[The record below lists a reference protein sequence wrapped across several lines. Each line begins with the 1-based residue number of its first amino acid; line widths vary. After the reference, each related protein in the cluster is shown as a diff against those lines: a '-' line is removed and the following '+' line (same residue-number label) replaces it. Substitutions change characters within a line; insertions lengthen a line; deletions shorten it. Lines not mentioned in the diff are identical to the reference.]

1 MQESRTHESDTRKLD
16 VRLLTAIAEM
26 READLL
32 LRKVWGAGP
41 GDDAPFTVDTMRA
54 LSHTGGYV
62 AAAFLD
68 DEMVGV
74 AGGFHAISGP
84 LHSHVAGVI
93 PGLQGKGI
101 GLAMK
106 QHQRSWAAGHG
117 IASVSWTYDPLIRR
131 NAYFNLARLGAQ
143 AVEYLPE
150 FYGVINDSI
159 NAGDLTDRLYVDW
172 PVAEG
177 APAELP
183 PLESFEAV
191 VDVTGTRP
199 VTPTTEP
206 TEWAPLVR
214 CAVPADIEALRR
226 TDPDA
231 ARAWRLAVRAG
242 LHGAMAAGYRVVG
255 FDRSGWYLL
264 QRPDSDHTD
273 TPRER

>member
-1 MQESRTHESDTRKLD
+1 MQESQTHESPTQELD
-16 VRLLTAIAEM
+16 VRLLTTIEEM
-26 READLL
+26 READRL
-32 LRKVWGAGP
+32 LRNVWGAGP

-62 AAAFLD
+62 AAAFLGG
-68 DEMVGV
+68 EMVGV

-84 LHSHVAGVI
+84 LHSHVAGVM

-106 QHQRSWAAGHG
+106 QHQRLWAAGHG
-117 IASVSWTYDPLIRR
+117 IASVSWTYDPLVRR
-131 NAYFNLARLGAQ
+131 NAYFNLARLGAH

-159 NAGDLTDRLYVDW
+159 NAGDLTDRMYVDW
-172 PVAEG
+172 PVAED
-177 APAELP
+177 APADLP

-191 VDVTGTRP
+191 VDIEGPRP
-199 VTPTTEP
+199 VAPTSGP
-206 TEWAPLVR
+206 ADWSPLVR

-242 LHGAMAAGYRVVG
+242 LHGAMSAGYDVVG
-255 FDRSGWYLL
+255 FDRAGWYLL
-264 QRPDSDHTD
+264 QRTDSHHTD

>member
-1 MQESRTHESDTRKLD
+1 VQEQRTEGLD
-16 VRLLTAIAEM
+16 VRLLVTIEEM
-26 READLL
+26 READQL
-32 LRKVWGAGP
+32 LRAVWGAGP

-68 DEMVGV
+68 GEMVGV

-84 LHSHVAGVI
+84 LHSHVAGVL
-93 PGLQGKGI
+93 PGLQGRGI

-106 QHQRSWAAGHG
+106 QHQRSWAASHD

-131 NAYFNLARLGAQ
+131 NAHFNLARLGAH

-159 NAGDLTDRLYVDW
+159 NAGDLTDRMYVDW
-172 PVAEG
+172 PVGEV
-177 APAELP
+177 APADLP
-183 PLESFEAV
+183 PLDSFEAV
-191 VDVTGTRP
+191 VDIDGTWPVAPSRP
-199 VTPTTEP
+199 P

-214 CAVPADIEALRR
+214 CAVPSDIEALRR
-226 TDPDA
+226 ADPDA

-242 LHGAMAAGYRVVG
+242 LHGAMTAGYRVVG
-255 FDRSGWYLL
+255 FDRAGWYLL
-264 QRPDSDHTD
+264 HRTD
-273 TPRER
+273 TDTDTDHPRHEH

>member
-1 MQESRTHESDTRKLD
+1 MQESRTHETDTRELD
-16 VRLLTAIAEM
+16 VRLLTTIEEM
-26 READLL
+26 READRL
-32 LRKVWGAGP
+32 LRAVWGVGP

-84 LHSHVAGVI
+84 LHSHVAGVM

-106 QHQRSWAAGHG
+106 EHQRSWAASHG

-131 NAYFNLARLGAQ
+131 NAYFNLARLGAH

-159 NAGDLTDRLYVDW
+159 NAGDLTDRMYVDW
-172 PVAEG
+172 PVAED
-177 APAELP
+177 APADLP
-183 PLESFEAV
+183 PLDSFEPV
-191 VDVTGTRP
+191 VDVDGTRP
-199 VTPTTEP
+199 VAPTREP
-206 TEWAPLVR
+206 TDWAPLVR

-242 LHGAMAAGYRVVG
+242 LYGAMTAGYQVVG
-255 FDRSGWYLL
+255 FDRAGWYLL
-264 QRPDSDHTD
+264 QHTD
-273 TPRER
+273 THREH